1 MSDKKLKAIKD
12 KQTQAQILA
21 SIAEE
26 TGIAKKDVKAVL
38 ESLGEHTH
46 RHIMKH
52 GSGEFKVPFMGVK
65 INRKTKPATKKR
77 MGRNPATGE
86 EMVIAAKP
94 KRDVVKAM
102 PLKALKELI
111 EKK

>member
-46 RHIMKH
+46 RHIMKR

-86 EMVIAAKP
+86 AMEIAAKP

-102 PLKALKELI
+102 PLKVLKELI